1 MRTLTMALRQLST
14 PNEVSVRSRFKRS
27 SRPEALQ
34 AWAEFLAPKEVEQMR
49 LLTMPHH
56 GSRAVLRLGTAVE
69 PNVGRAPMVR
79 GSAQTPEQSSP
90 EGAPS
95 DLSRFAAH
103 VLRDRFP
110 PDIEEQI
117 EQAWGD

>member
-1 MRTLTMALRQLST
+1 MALRQIS
-14 PNEVSVRSRFKRS
+14 PPDEVSFRPRFKRS

-34 AWAEFLAPKEVEQMR
+34 AWAGFLAPKEAEQMR

-56 GSRAVLRLGTAVE
+56 GSSRAALHLETAAE
-69 PNVGRAPMVR
+69 PAIGRALVV
-79 GSAQTPEQSSP
+79 GGLEQTSQQASP

-95 DLSRFAAH
+95 DLSGFAAH

-110 PDIEEQI
+110 ADIEEQI

>member
-1 MRTLTMALRQLST
+1 
-14 PNEVSVRSRFKRS
+14 
-27 SRPEALQ
+27 
-34 AWAEFLAPKEVEQMR
+34 MR
-49 LLTMPHH
+49 LLTVPHH
-56 GSRAVLRLGTAVE
+56 GSKAVLRLRTAVE
-69 PNVGRAPMVR
+69 PNVGRAPMVI
-79 GSAQTPEQSSP
+79 GSAQTRRQAPS

-95 DLSRFAAH
+95 NLSRFAAH

>member
-1 MRTLTMALRQLST
+1 MATKQILS
-14 PNEVSVRSRFKRS
+14 PPEVSFRAPFKRS

-34 AWAEFLAPKEVEQMR
+34 AWKEFLAPKEVEQMR
-49 LLTMPHH
+49 LLTAPHH
-56 GSRAVLRLGTAVE
+56 GSRAVLQLGTAVE
-69 PNVGRAPMVR
+69 SNVGRAPMVR
-79 GSAQTPEQSSP
+79 ESAQSRQRPS

-95 DLSRFAAH
+95 NPSRFDAH